1 MVKIIPN
8 IGFPYTYKDK
18 PIIIEF
24 NDEISVHY
32 KINLVNKTVNFVNG
46 SIKKTYEIQKVI
58 YKSGVIKK
66 ILTFI
71 EGFYILNLCGDCSD
85 ILTKYCTVISSI
97 YPCS

>member
-1 MVKIIPN
+1 MMKIIPN

-46 SIKKTYEIQKVI
+46 RIKKTYKIQKI
-58 YKSGVIKK
+58 LYKSGVRKRITT
-66 ILTFI
+66 L
-71 EGFYILNLCGDCSD
+71 LV
-85 ILTKYCTVISSI
+85 TVFFAFNMKFGWF
-97 YPCS
+97 